1 MSTDDSHPDAVL
13 LGAGA
18 SGLLAAIRAAERGR
32 RVLLLE
38 RNARPGAKI
47 LISGGG
53 RCNLTHDTDARGIVA
68 AFGPPGR
75 FLHAALAALG
85 PADVRD
91 LLAAEGVRTVV
102 DAGGNVFPA
111 SQRAADVLDALLR
124 RLERAG
130 VTPACGEPVKD
141 LARDTD
147 SGFRIVTARRTLTAS
162 RVLIATGGMSYP
174 GCGTTGD
181 GYRWAAVLGHTVI
194 LPRPALVPV
203 AANDPWA
210 RALQG
215 IVVGDARVRVVG
227 AADAAPATAKAT
239 DRCRGALLFTHLGL
253 SGPAVMDAS
262 RALGGRRAPAAP
274 ALELDLLPDVP
285 RAEVEASLR
294 SAAAASG
301 RKQPAGL
308 LPEALPRRLRDA
320 LVARAGVPADRRAS
334 QLTREERARL
344 VDAVKALRV
353 PVRCTLGFAKAEVTA
368 GGVALDEVDPRTM
381 ESRVVPGLF
390 LAGEALDLDGPI
402 GGYNLQAAFSTGWL
416 AGHHV

>member
-1 MSTDDSHPDAVL
+1 MADDASSREAVVV
-13 LGAGA
+13 GAGA

-38 RNARPGAKI
+38 KNARPGAKI

-53 RCNLTHDTDARGIVA
+53 RCNLTHDTDARGIVS

-75 FLHAALAALG
+75 FLHAALAAFG
-85 PADVRD
+85 PADLRALVGS
-91 LLAAEGVRTVV
+91 EGVRTVV

-111 SQRAADVLDALLR
+111 SQKAADVLDALLR
-124 RLERAG
+124 RLRRGGAEI
-130 VTPACGEPVKD
+130 ACGEPVKE
-141 LARDTD
+141 LARLAGG
-147 SGFRIVTARRTLTAS
+147 GFRVVTARRTLLAP
-162 RVLIATGGMSYP
+162 RVLLATGGMSYP

-181 GYRWAAVLGHTVI
+181 GYRWAAALGHTVI
-194 LPRPALVPV
+194 PPRPALVPV
-203 AANDPWA
+203 ATNDPWA

-215 IVVGDARVRVVG
+215 IVVEDVRVRVVG
-227 AADAAPATAKAT
+227 AGAAPAKAPAG
-239 DRCRGALLFTHLGL
+239 CRGAVLFTHLGL
-253 SGPAVMDAS
+253 SGPAVLDAS
-262 RALGGRRAPAAP
+262 RALGGRRAPSSP

-285 RAEVEASLR
+285 RTEVEASLR

-334 QLTREERARL
+334 QLTREERSRL
-344 VDAVKALRV
+344 ADAVKALRV
-353 PVRCTLGFAKAEVTA
+353 PVKDTLGFAKAEVTA

-381 ESRVVPGLF
+381 GSRVAPGLF
-390 LAGEALDLDGPI
+390 LAGEVLDLDGPI

-416 AGHHV
+416 AGSHL

>member
-1 MSTDDSHPDAVL
+1 MKTDDPHPDAVI

-38 RNARPGAKI
+38 KKARPGAKI
-47 LISGGG
+47 LLSGGG

-85 PADVRD
+85 PRDVVD
-91 LLAAEGVRTVV
+91 LVAAEGVRTVV
-102 DAGGNVFPA
+102 DPGGNVFPA
-111 SQRAADVLDALLR
+111 SQRATDVLDALLR
-124 RLERAG
+124 RLRRAG
-130 VTPACGEPVKD
+130 VEIACGEPVKD
-141 LARDTD
+141 LARDTGG
-147 SGFRIVTARRTLTAS
+147 GFRVVSARRTLCAP

-181 GYRWAAVLGHTVI
+181 GYRWAAALGHTVI
-194 LPRPALVPV
+194 PPRPALVPV

-215 IVVGDARVRVVG
+215 IVVNDARVRVVG
-227 AADAAPATAKAT
+227 APGVAPAKAKAPAG
-239 DRCRGALLFTHLGL
+239 CRGAVLFTHLGL

-274 ALELDLLPDVP
+274 ALEIDLLPDVP
-285 RAEVEASLR
+285 RAALESLLR
-294 SAAAASG
+294 GAAAESG
-301 RKQPAGL
+301 RRLAAGL
-308 LPEALPRRLRDA
+308 LPDAIPRRLRDA
-320 LVARAGVPADRRAS
+320 LCGLAGVPADRRAS
-334 QLTREERARL
+334 QLSREERARL

-353 PVRCTLGFAKAEVTA
+353 PIRCTLGFAKAEVTA

-381 ESRVVPGLF
+381 ESRVVPGLY

-416 AGHHV
+416 AGNNA